1 MKIIHIS
8 TDDFNGAGLCAYR
21 ICKTQ
26 RELGFDSQLIV
37 RRRKHTDDFVHSYG
51 NYTYFT
57 HSILHKV
64 RKLIHMKDDRNTC
77 RELTKQYNAVYTLPI
92 SPIDL
97 SRHPLVQEADIV
109 HIHWVG
115 EFIDYRTF
123 FDALK
128 EKPFIFTMHDEN
140 LLYGIANLEQQRLP
154 QHPLE
159 QKYYRMKLE
168 KIRALKRIG
177 VVFLSKMGFR
187 NYGEHEMIAP
197 ARKTLIYNMVD
208 HRLFQPKDK
217 TEARVRLGIPP
228 EAKIFAFCACNINEP
243 RKGLNELSLA
253 LSRISPDYRILAIG
267 KNRSNASWDN
277 VIEVGRINEAE
288 QLSWLLSAA
297 DYFCMP
303 SFKENFAQTPIEAM
317 ACGLPV
323 IAFPCSGTEELI
335 TPANGI
341 RCSDFTPEALEEGLR
356 AALAISYDAKAI
368 RKDMIERFSPEKIGN
383 EYLRFYREVID
394 SKGSEPTHTI

>member
-21 ICKTQ
+21 ICKAQ
-26 RELGFDSQLIV
+26 RELGLDSQLIV

-57 HSILHKV
+57 HSILHKA
-64 RKLIHMKDDRNTC
+64 RKLLHIKDDRNIC
-77 RELTKQYNAVYTLPI
+77 RKLTKLYNAVYTLPT

-97 SRHPLVQEADIV
+97 SRHPLVQQADII

-115 EFIDYRTF
+115 EFLDYRTF
-123 FDALK
+123 FDALR
-128 EKPFIFTMHDEN
+128 EKPMIFTMHDEN
-140 LLYGIANLEQQRLP
+140 LLYGITNLEQQRLS

-159 QKYYRMKLE
+159 QKYYQLKLE
-168 KIRALKRIG
+168 KIRLLQQMG

-187 NYGEHEMIAP
+187 QYGEHEMIAH

-208 HRLFQPKDK
+208 YRLFQPKNK
-217 TEARVRLGIPP
+217 AEARARLDIAP
-228 EAKIFAFCACNINEP
+228 ETKIFAFCACNINEP
-243 RKGLNELSLA
+243 RKGLNELSLV
-253 LSRISPDYRILAIG
+253 LGRISPEYRILAIG
-267 KNRSNASWDN
+267 KNRSRSSWDN
-277 VIEVGRINEAE
+277 VIEIGRMDNPE

-297 DYFCMP
+297 DYFCLP

-323 IAFPCSGTEELI
+323 VAFPCSGMEELI
-335 TPANGI
+335 TPFNGI
-341 RCSDFTPEALEEGLR
+341 RCSDFTPEALEEGIR
-356 AALAISYDAKAI
+356 TALATSYDAKVI
-368 RKDMIERFSPEKIGN
+368 RQDVIERFSPEKIGKD
-383 EYLRFYREVID
+383 YLRFYQEVT
-394 SKGSEPTHTI
+394 GS

>member
-21 ICKTQ
+21 ICKAQ
-26 RELGFDSQLIV
+26 RELGLDSQLIV

-57 HSILHKV
+57 HSILHKA
-64 RKLIHMKDDRNTC
+64 RKLLHIKDDRNVC
-77 RELTKQYNAVYTLPI
+77 RKLTKLYNAVYTLPT

-97 SRHPLVQEADIV
+97 SRHPLVQQADII

-115 EFIDYRTF
+115 EFLDYRTF
-123 FDALK
+123 FDALR
-128 EKPFIFTMHDEN
+128 EKPMIFTMHDEN
-140 LLYGIANLEQQRLP
+140 LLYGITNLEQQRLS

-159 QKYYRMKLE
+159 QKYYQLKLE
-168 KIRALKRIG
+168 KIRLLQQMG

-187 NYGEHEMIAP
+187 QYGEHEMIAH

-208 HRLFQPKDK
+208 YRLFQPKNK
-217 TEARVRLGIPP
+217 AEARARLDIAP
-228 EAKIFAFCACNINEP
+228 ETKIFAFCACNINEP

-253 LSRISPDYRILAIG
+253 LGQISPDYRILAIG
-267 KNRSNASWDN
+267 KNRSNSSWDN
-277 VIEVGRINEAE
+277 VIEIGRMDNPE

-297 DYFCMP
+297 DYFCLP

-323 IAFPCSGTEELI
+323 VAFPCSGMEELI
-335 TPANGI
+335 TPFNGI
-341 RCSDFTPEALEEGLR
+341 RCSDFTPEALEEGIR
-356 AALAISYDAKAI
+356 TALATSYDAKAI
-368 RKDMIERFSPEKIGN
+368 RQDVIERFSPEKIGKD
-383 EYLRFYREVID
+383 YLRFYQEVM
-394 SKGSEPTHTI
+394 GS

>member
-1 MKIIHIS
+1 MCI
-8 TDDFNGAGLCAYR
+8 R
-21 ICKTQ
+21 
-26 RELGFDSQLIV
+26 DS
-37 RRRKHTDDFVHSYG
+37 
-51 NYTYFT
+51 
-57 HSILHKV
+57 
-64 RKLIHMKDDRNTC
+64 
-77 RELTKQYNAVYTLPI
+77 
-92 SPIDL
+92 
-97 SRHPLVQEADIV
+97 
-109 HIHWVG
+109 
-115 EFIDYRTF
+115 
-123 FDALK
+123 
-128 EKPFIFTMHDEN
+128 
-140 LLYGIANLEQQRLP
+140 
-154 QHPLE
+154 
-159 QKYYRMKLE
+159 
-168 KIRALKRIG
+168 
-177 VVFLSKMGFR
+177 
-187 NYGEHEMIAP
+187 
-197 ARKTLIYNMVD
+197 
-208 HRLFQPKDK
+208 
-217 TEARVRLGIPP
+217 
-228 EAKIFAFCACNINEP
+228 
-243 RKGLNELSLA
+243 
-253 LSRISPDYRILAIG
+253 RILAIG